1 MKQFKKKII
10 FIVSLSRW
18 SQREEKKKL
27 FNKKKP
33 PGVLGSWRGSSL
45 LQPAGSEK
53 QLICEVRNNMKVEE
67 ESQ

>member
-1 MKQFKKKII
+1 MKQFKKKSYLLL
-10 FIVSLSRW
+10 VYPVGHSG
-18 SQREEKKKL
+18 KKKQL

>member
-1 MKQFKKKII
+1 MKQFKKKSYLLL
-10 FIVSLSRW
+10 VYHSG
-18 SQREEKKKL
+18 KKKQL

>member
-18 SQREEKKKL
+18 SQREEKKT
-27 FNKKKP
+27 NKKKP